1 MRLALT
7 HTLWTPVCVL
17 ALGCT
22 GSVGPG
28 PAAVISS
35 SGSPSTSGTTGT
47 GGGSGL
53 ATSGT
58 GQTTAACNPLPVVPR
73 RLWRLSVEQYG
84 SAVRDLLGLAA
95 APVLTNRGGQ
105 PPYAFFSDS
114 SLGVDPGFQFALY
127 QASQDILSTQLTA
140 AQVAQLAA
148 CGTQTQSACAM
159 TFAQTFGKKAFRR
172 SLDANE
178 LANLMAVYTQGAMQD
193 FNTGMSLMIQ
203 ALIIAPSFVYRTELG
218 PSTLTADASG
228 RYPDTTMTPYE
239 IATQLGFLF
248 LGSVPD
254 AGLLAAADDGSL
266 ATPVGLTTQI
276 DRLLTLQVVKTN
288 LTGVVMDW
296 FNVRQMF
303 DKTKDTALLS
313 ALPAAD
319 QDQTGIE
326 NDLLTSTQ
334 QFVTDI
340 LWTNSGT
347 IDDLLTSQKVFVN
360 KKLATL
366 FPGLSYAGQAPSS
379 NTTFV
384 SATWPTSQGRSG
396 MLTQPAFLWSASDP
410 VVTSI
415 VKRGKFIHDDVVC
428 QDPLPPPIDLSTP
441 SAMNVISCKP
451 PGWASGDPVP
461 PCDSEILKSD
471 ARMMNSPCMSCHK
484 QMDPYARVLQNFG
497 PIGNYRTADEAN
509 RTIDP
514 SVTFV
519 PNSPLAPQTIS
530 GAPAFAQAL
539 VAKGI
544 AKGCSV
550 QKIASYAIGS
560 MIRTYD
566 TCEVQDLRS
575 RVDGTITSLLRQV
588 ALANFARAR
597 AGGMK

>member
-1 MRLALT
+1 MMRLALT

-203 ALIIAPSFVYRTELG
+203 ALIIAPSFVYRTDLR

-239 IATQLGFLF
+239 IATQLGFLV
-248 LGSVPD
+248 LASDPN
-254 AGLLAAADDGSL
+254 AGPLAAADD
-266 ATPVGLTTQI
+266 
-276 DRLLTLQVVKTN
+276 D
-288 LTGVVMDW
+288 
-296 FNVRQMF
+296 
-303 DKTKDTALLS
+303 
-313 ALPAAD
+313 
-319 QDQTGIE
+319 
-326 NDLLTSTQ
+326 
-334 QFVTDI
+334 
-340 LWTNSGT
+340 
-347 IDDLLTSQKVFVN
+347 
-360 KKLATL
+360 
-366 FPGLSYAGQAPSS
+366 
-379 NTTFV
+379 
-384 SATWPTSQGRSG
+384 
-396 MLTQPAFLWSASDP
+396 
-410 VVTSI
+410 
-415 VKRGKFIHDDVVC
+415 
-428 QDPLPPPIDLSTP
+428 
-441 SAMNVISCKP
+441 
-451 PGWASGDPVP
+451 
-461 PCDSEILKSD
+461 
-471 ARMMNSPCMSCHK
+471 
-484 QMDPYARVLQNFG
+484 
-497 PIGNYRTADEAN
+497 
-509 RTIDP
+509 
-514 SVTFV
+514 
-519 PNSPLAPQTIS
+519 
-530 GAPAFAQAL
+530 
-539 VAKGI
+539 
-544 AKGCSV
+544 
-550 QKIASYAIGS
+550 
-560 MIRTYD
+560 
-566 TCEVQDLRS
+566 
-575 RVDGTITSLLRQV
+575 
-588 ALANFARAR
+588 
-597 AGGMK
+597 